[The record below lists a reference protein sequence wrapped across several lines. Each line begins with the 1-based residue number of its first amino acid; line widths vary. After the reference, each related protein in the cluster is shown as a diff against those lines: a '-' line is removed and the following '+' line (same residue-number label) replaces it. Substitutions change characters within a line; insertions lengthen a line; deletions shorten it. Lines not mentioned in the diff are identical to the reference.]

1 MSCNTADS
9 DRDNRDPGSAAA
21 GLSAVDGDA
30 TSLFE
35 YIVRDK
41 VWGANLDPPE
51 SAKNVIKPWHE
62 RLSAEPSTQSNVDDQ
77 LAITVPFT
85 CPVRLKSILI
95 NTGTGDFAPTRCRAF
110 VNRPD
115 GIDFDEVEQA
125 TAQDHPSNLSPLAGA
140 ATLGTVGSGRAQ
152 ADFALLRGQEGV
164 VEYPVS
170 VARFSNTNSITI
182 VLSHSNATTLSRFFY
197 LGFRGTALVL
207 KSEPGERL
215 NIGAANSADRP
226 VDGLREKRGA
236 HQGLAGGS
244 RRGTPTASPRYV
256 ISDQQAAQRIPNM
269 AEGGDG
275 SPRRSPRRNR
285 NSMPPTTQQAG
296 STPTTPTRKR
306 KARASQA
313 QDSVNDDTETTPR
326 ASRNPAKVRTP
337 ANAVTAP
344 CTPHTAPPLRE
355 RPSLAGASG
364 PNPSTSVGTDASHA
378 DSLAEV
384 ATHADGAARRR
395 SLSQPPPNDV
405 LLRQLHSR
413 AMTPTTK
420 YAAAQLQ
427 VRTPLQTGNTPSR
440 RALGTPRRAVP
451 GLTSAVSNPFTGAV
465 ASSSSH
471 SLQQGLQTP
480 ATDKRRKR
488 NDALLASAQRTRER
502 RSASRKSHLWGGIGG
517 WAGGREE
524 SPMDLLRRLA
534 RAPGFVAP
542 PTPSE
547 DSIAMPPPA
556 GRPGRT
562 STASNS
568 TADISSSRTRQRDS
582 MASNSTRSSLTRATM
597 LIPGETV
604 PGDLTRDSNVSDSL
618 DVDESFASTAGSPD
632 ERSRSRLSDVG
643 IPRRASGV
651 GIVRGGI
658 FAAMADRPK
667 TARISTGSRVS
678 FADQLSPASM
688 RFDEM
693 SSRREDE
700 LERSL
705 QHQSQLS
712 GAEGYISAS
721 GIDLATARAIRR
733 LDDLTRQSFFSED
746 GRLQF
751 DDDEE
756 DNDDEQDE
764 SILEA
769 RRRKSLGRSMS
780 EPLEGEGDGSIV
792 IFDDDLPQ
800 EQSMEEDEVS
810 DSLPLD
816 APDADDELDGLARQ
830 LADASSSRD
839 LSDQRDISVTGS
851 GGDDSR
857 VSRVSFA
864 EQDEVSF
871 QVDEAYSS
879 DDGGVEYGL
888 SSIHDVDEE
897 ADDDESDAD
906 QRDASARRLDLL
918 DPKDLNA
925 LLKRRIVKKRKS
937 RVSPL
942 TGAPLPPLPSSVM
955 RDMFSSF
962 LTPSSAS
969 TSSSLLS
976 TSSSSGSASKRAKLD
991 SSVLDELDS
1000 ACHDFFADF
1009 ASNLLTQAKTRTAR
1023 KASDSGT
1030 TITEADVVAVLKRQ
1044 GRVTQRHDASS
1055 LAHKLL
1061 PRELTDQMELSRW
1074 AKVGTVQTTLNGM
1087 LGGSGGKGKSGTKGR
1102 RADSSVA
1109 DTTAASS
1116 VALED
1121 ETM

>member
-1 MSCNTADS
+1 MSCNTANS
-9 DRDNRDPGSAAA
+9 DQDNRDPGSTST

-62 RLSAEPSTQSNVDDQ
+62 RLSVEPSTQSNVDDQ

-115 GIDFDEVEQA
+115 GIDFDEVEHA
-125 TAQDHPSNLSPLAGA
+125 TSDDHPANLSPLAA
-140 ATLGTVGSGRAQ
+140 NATLGNVGSGRAQ

-170 VARFSNTNSITI
+170 VARFSHTNSITI

-226 VDGLREKRGA
+226 VDGLKEKRGA
-236 HQGLAGGS
+236 SQGLAGGS
-244 RRGTPTASPRYV
+244 SRRTPPRYV
-256 ISDQQAAQRIPNM
+256 VSDREAAQRIARM
-269 AEGGDG
+269 AEGGEG
-275 SPRRSPRRNR
+275 SPRRSPRK
-285 NSMPPTTQQAG
+285 SGTSTSAQETTSPT
-296 STPTTPTRKR
+296 TTPTRKR

-313 QDSVNDDTETTPR
+313 DDAADDTESTPR
-326 ASRNPAKVRTP
+326 ASRSPAKTRTP
-337 ANAVTAP
+337 ANPTATSRTPRTAP
-344 CTPHTAPPLRE
+344 QARA
-355 RPSLAGASG
+355 RPSLAGASSTDTHSSRNADATRSDRATAADANG
-364 PNPSTSVGTDASHA
+364 PT
-378 DSLAEV
+378 
-384 ATHADGAARRR
+384 RRR

-405 LLRQLHSR
+405 LLRQLQSSS
-413 AMTPTTK
+413 MTPSAK
-420 YAAAQLQ
+420 YAAAQRQ
-427 VRTPLQTGNTPSR
+427 ARTPSHTAALTATPGR
-440 RALGTPRRAVP
+440 RILGTPRRTVP
-451 GLTSAVSNPFTGAV
+451 GSASAASNPFAAV
-465 ASSSSH
+465 AGSSSQPQ
-471 SLQQGLQTP
+471 QQGLQTP

-502 RSASRKSHLWGGIGG
+502 RSASRKSLLWGGVGG

-556 GRPGRT
+556 ARPGRT
-562 STASNS
+562 STASSADAS
-568 TADISSSRTRQRDS
+568 TSRTRARDS
-582 MASNSTRSSLTRATM
+582 LASSTRSSLGSRATM
-597 LIPGETV
+597 LVPGESV

-618 DVDESFASTAGSPD
+618 DADESLASLTDSPD
-632 ERSRSRLSDVG
+632 DRSRSRLSDVG
-643 IPRRASGV
+643 VPRRASGV
-651 GIVRGGI
+651 GLVRGGI

-667 TARISTGSRVS
+667 SSRISTGSRVS
-678 FADQLSPASM
+678 FADQPSPSSM
-688 RFDEM
+688 RFDDM

-705 QHQSQLS
+705 QQQSH
-712 GAEGYISAS
+712 AEAESFISAS

-746 GRLQF
+746 GQLQL

-756 DNDDEQDE
+756 EEDE
-764 SILEA
+764 SVLEA
-769 RRRKSLGRSMS
+769 RRRKSGGRSMS
-780 EPLEGEGDGSIV
+780 EPLDGEADGSIV
-792 IFDDDLPQ
+792 MFDDDMPHV
-800 EQSMEEDEVS
+800 QSEEEDEVS
-810 DSLPLD
+810 DSLPID
-816 APDADDELDGLARQ
+816 VPDDDSDGLARR
-830 LADASSSRD
+830 LADESASRE
-839 LSDQRDISVTGS
+839 LSDERDTSLTG
-851 GGDDSR
+851 GAGDESR

-864 EQDEVSF
+864 DQDEVSY
-871 QVDEAYSS
+871 QVDDAYSS
-879 DDGGVEYGL
+879 DEGGFEYGL
-888 SSIHDVDEE
+888 SAQDLEDAE
-897 ADDDESDAD
+897 DDSDAE
-906 QRDASARRLDLL
+906 QGDASARRLDLL

-942 TGAPLPPLPSSVM
+942 TGAPLPPLPTSVM
-955 RDMFSSF
+955 RDIFSSF
-962 LTPSSAS
+962 LTNSSAS
-969 TSSSLLS
+969 TSTSLLS
-976 TSSSSGSASKRAKLD
+976 SSSSSSAGVGGKKAKLD
-991 SSVLDELDS
+991 STVLDELDT
-1000 ACHDFFADF
+1000 AVHDFFSDF
-1009 ASNLLTQAKTRTAR
+1009 AANLLTQSRTRSAR
-1023 KASDSGT
+1023 VG

-1044 GRVTQRHDASS
+1044 GRVTPRHDASS

-1074 AKVGTVQTTLNGM
+1074 AKSGTVQTTLSGM
-1087 LGGSGGKGKSGTKGR
+1087 LGGKKRKKAKGEV
-1102 RADSSVA
+1102 SVA

-1116 VALED
+1116 VLLED
-1121 ETM
+1121 ESIG